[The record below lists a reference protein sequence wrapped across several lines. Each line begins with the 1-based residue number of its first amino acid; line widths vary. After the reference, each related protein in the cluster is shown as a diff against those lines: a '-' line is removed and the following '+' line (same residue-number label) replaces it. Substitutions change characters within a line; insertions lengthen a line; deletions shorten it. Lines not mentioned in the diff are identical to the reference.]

1 MPDTREQQ
9 LLRAFAAL
17 ADTLVAGY
25 DVVDLLQTLVDTCT
39 GLLGASESGVLLA
52 DGNGDLDLIVST
64 SEASRLVE
72 VMQLAADAGPCID
85 SFNTGEVVSVPDISQ
100 APEKWSLF
108 REKALE
114 EGFRAVDAIPLRLRE
129 DTIGTLN
136 LLRTQ
141 TGQLDEDDMV
151 AAQAFA
157 DVATIGILHER
168 TIARSNE
175 VREQLQRALNSRIVI
190 EQAKGVIAYMRGV
203 PIDEAFTLIR
213 DYARSHQLGISR
225 VAAAIVNRDLEL

>member
-168 TIARSNE
+168 TIAHSNE

-225 VAAAIVNRDLEL
+225 VAAAIVGRELEL

>member
-52 DGNGDLDLIVST
+52 DGSGNLDLIVST

-72 VMQLAADAGPCID
+72 LMQLAADAGPCID
-85 SFNTGEVVSVPDISQ
+85 SFNTGEVISVPDISR
-100 APEKWSLF
+100 APEKWHLF

-136 LLRTQ
+136 LLRKQ

-168 TIARSNE
+168 TIAHSNE

-190 EQAKGVIAYMRGV
+190 EQAKGVVAYMRGV

-213 DYARSHQLGISR
+213 AYARSHQLGISR
-225 VAAAIVNRDLEL
+225 VAAAIVDRKLEL

>member
-52 DGNGDLDLIVST
+52 DGEGNLDLIVST

-72 VMQLAADAGPCID
+72 LMQLAADAGPCID

-100 APEKWSLF
+100 APAKWQLF

-168 TIARSNE
+168 TIAHSNE

-190 EQAKGVIAYMRGV
+190 EQAKGVVAYMRGV

-213 DYARSHQLGISR
+213 SYARSHQLGISR
-225 VAAAIVNRDLEL
+225 VAAEIVDRKLEL

>member
-1 MPDTREQQ
+1 MPGTREQQ

-52 DGNGDLDLIVST
+52 DGNGELDLIVST

-72 VMQLAADAGPCID
+72 LMQLAADAGPCID
-85 SFNTGEVVSVPDISQ
+85 SFNTGEVISVPDIGR

-168 TIARSNE
+168 TIAHSNE

-203 PIDEAFTLIR
+203 PIDAAFTLIR
-213 DYARSHQLGISR
+213 DYARSHQLGISH
-225 VAAAIVNRDLEL
+225 VAAAIVGRELEL

>member
-52 DGNGDLDLIVST
+52 DGSGDLDLIVST

-225 VAAAIVNRDLEL
+225 VAAAIVDRELEL